1 VRTVREMKKWLWL
14 AIALL
19 AILAITARWWAP
31 ALLRFTGAN
40 TDLIQGLSGLVQLLL
55 WVGMGVSWGL
65 GLKRRRSGTKPGPH
79 RAAGSRA
86 GGDAKTPEE
95 SGEVSDSESSPTD
108 GSTPVRKKK
117 PIPRPDLRKYLSGVD
132 SGMLVTV
139 LAIVALVVVFMAM
152 MAFWSKNPEVAM
164 PSSIPVNTLTL
175 TPMPMDMPTL
185 TTAPMDIPTPT
196 VIQADT
202 STSAIMPL
210 DTPIPPITRTNT
222 SAPTVAHILIPT
234 ETLAPP
240 GQTSAP
246 LSCPCEVL
254 VLIRPFENSQDLN
267 IERSILEA
275 FEKPVS
281 RMIQTGVGQI
291 DVKVADVFTD
301 TLDVDYIFVVQ
312 GRYDGELVHVGVYQQ
327 DDDYQLSLLDRCLPG
342 EANAVPS
349 KVVIDVC
356 KQTVRTWRAEG
367 CYRGA
372 LELVLYL
379 EDLSILS
386 QEWEEAF
393 RESRR
398 KGWRLN

>member
-1 VRTVREMKKWLWL
+1 
-14 AIALL
+14 
-19 AILAITARWWAP
+19 
-31 ALLRFTGAN
+31 
-40 TDLIQGLSGLVQLLL
+40 
-55 WVGMGVSWGL
+55 
-65 GLKRRRSGTKPGPH
+65 
-79 RAAGSRA
+79 
-86 GGDAKTPEE
+86 
-95 SGEVSDSESSPTD
+95 
-108 GSTPVRKKK
+108 
-117 PIPRPDLRKYLSGVD
+117 
-132 SGMLVTV
+132 
-139 LAIVALVVVFMAM
+139 
-152 MAFWSKNPEVAM
+152 
-164 PSSIPVNTLTL
+164 
-175 TPMPMDMPTL
+175 
-185 TTAPMDIPTPT
+185 MDIPTPT
-196 VIQADT
+196 VIQTDT
-202 STSAIMPL
+202 STSAIMPM
-210 DTPIPPITRTNT
+210 DTPIPTITQTNT

-234 ETLAPP
+234 ETLAPL

-246 LSCPCEVL
+246 PSCPCEVL
-254 VLIRPFENSQDLN
+254 VLIRPFENSKDLN

-291 DVKVADVFTD
+291 DVKVEGVFTD

-327 DDDYQLSLLDRCLPG
+327 GDDHQLSLLDRCLPG

-393 RESRR
+393 HESRR